1 MGGGLICSEI
11 SGRILHRWRR
21 YRLWPGWSPWPS
33 MFTKRPARDESW
45 PWPPCSWTTPPSRPD
60 SCWSMWPRRPDRDPH
75 RSLLLLGT
83 DMARWSGCFWT
94 IIKWTPNRPGLS
106 DLTGE
111 LSKYGYLLMHG
122 LSERYIYKI
131 LIELQKMVNEKKER
145 EYAEGYETY
154 ESSAGFSY
162 PDKRTDT
169 QGKLDRL
176 IPWLTN
182 QKRAFPV

>member
-1 MGGGLICSEI
+1 MNNPVFCNRSTIMAVGPAETPCASYMSWRAQAGVLMGGGLICSEI

-45 PWPPCSWTTPPSRPD
+45 PWPPCSWTTPPSKPD

-111 LSKYGYLLMHG
+111 LSIFT
-122 LSERYIYKI
+122 R
-131 LIELQKMVNEKKER
+131 V
-145 EYAEGYETY
+145 
-154 ESSAGFSY
+154 
-162 PDKRTDT
+162 
-169 QGKLDRL
+169 
-176 IPWLTN
+176 
-182 QKRAFPV
+182 